1 MNRTEAMEKMC
12 TASSVV
18 KLTCGICN
26 NAAWLV
32 CLDAMDKLKS
42 MKKNSELTED
52 DVKNGEKD
60 IQKLTDRYCDET
72 DKTVSAK
79 EKEIMSI

>member
-1 MNRTEAMEKMC
+1 MKFLNITSMNRTEAMEKMC

-32 CLDAMDKLKS
+32 CLDAMDKLK
-42 MKKNSELTED
+42 
-52 DVKNGEKD
+52 
-60 IQKLTDRYCDET
+60 QHAR
-72 DKTVSAK
+72 
-79 EKEIMSI
+79 